1 MSPRP
6 TPSNHAIEPRRAAAL
21 ARAVADWFAT
31 SARDLPWR
39 TTTTTTTT
47 RDPYRSL
54 VSELMLQQTQVARV
68 LEKFQPFLERFPTL
82 ASLANA
88 PEQQVLA
95 AWSGLGYYR
104 RAKLLHAAA
113 KAIARDHAGVV
124 PDALDDLLALPGIG
138 RYTAGAIAS
147 IVFNQ
152 PAPIVDGNIARVLL
166 RVEARP
172 ERPGHPPTDRWLWRA
187 AADLAHA
194 ADHPART
201 NEGLM
206 ELGATLCTP
215 ANPRCDQCPLRN
227 RCHARRE
234 GTQSTIPLPKPAADR
249 QTIRCLTLA
258 VLSPTGRFLVEQRP
272 PDGLWAGLWQCPTL
286 EHPTPAESARPAG
299 VKPAAR
305 NQPAARN
312 HPNQRTNHAPSPAAA
327 RARLTAL
334 GLDLSPARA
343 LIAFEHQTSHRRVI
357 FDARLARARNSPPLP
372 PTHRWLDP
380 TEPGSLAIS
389 NAQHRIIRAAMARIL
404 PA

>member
-1 MSPRP
+1 MPPAHAEP
-6 TPSNHAIEPRRAAAL
+6 TPPPSSHAIEPRRAAGL
-21 ARAVADWFAT
+21 ARAVADWFAAN
-31 SARDLPWR
+31 ARDLPWR
-39 TTTTTTTT
+39 TSP

-68 LEKFQPFLERFPTL
+68 LEKFAPFLERFPTL
-82 ASLANA
+82 ASLADA

-104 RAKLLHAAA
+104 RARLLHAAA

-124 PDALDDLLALPGIG
+124 PHSLDHLLALPGIG

-166 RVEARP
+166 RVEGRP
-172 ERPGHPPTDRWLWRA
+172 ERPGEPPTDRWLWH
-187 AADLAHA
+187 AADDIASR

-215 ANPRCDQCPLRN
+215 ANPRCNQCPLRA
-227 RCHARRE
+227 RCRARRE
-234 GTQSTIPLPKPAADR
+234 GTQAAIPLPKPAADR

-258 VLSPTGRFLVEQRP
+258 VLSPDARLLVEQRP
-272 PDGLWAGLWQCPTL
+272 QAGLWAGLWQCPTL
-286 EHPTPAESARPAG
+286 EHPAPAESTRAAG
-299 VKPAAR
+299 VKPAGKA
-305 NQPAARN
+305 P
-312 HPNQRTNHAPSPAAA
+312 PNQRTVRAPSPAAA

>member
-1 MSPRP
+1 MPRAHAEP
-6 TPSNHAIEPRRAAAL
+6 TPPPSSHAIEPRRAAGL

-39 TTTTTTTT
+39 TSP

-54 VSELMLQQTQVARV
+54 VSEIMLQQTQVARV
-68 LEKFQPFLERFPTL
+68 LEKFQPFLDRFPTL
-82 ASLANA
+82 ASLASA

-113 KAIARDHAGVV
+113 KAIARDHAGAV
-124 PDALDDLLALPGIG
+124 PHSPEHLLALPGIG

-166 RVEARP
+166 RIQARP
-172 ERPGHPPTDRWLWRA
+172 ERPGTPPTDRWLWRA
-187 AADLAHA
+187 ATDLAHA

-227 RCHARRE
+227 RCHARRD
-234 GTQSTIPLPKPAADR
+234 GTQATIPLPKPAADQ

-258 VLSPTGRFLVEQRP
+258 VLSTDARLLVEQRP
-272 PDGLWAGLWQCPTL
+272 DAGLWAGLWQCPTI
-286 EHPTPAESARPAG
+286 EQPETARAAGVQPAG
-299 VKPAAR
+299 TTPPK
-305 NQPAARN
+305 
-312 HPNQRTNHAPSPAAA
+312 QRTNRAPSPAAA

-343 LIAFEHQTSHRRVI
+343 LIAFEHQTSHRRVL
-357 FDARLARARNSPPLP
+357 FDARLARARNTPPLP
-372 PTHRWLDP
+372 PTHRWLAPRDLA
-380 TEPGSLAIS
+380 TLAIS
-389 NAQHRIIRAAMARIL
+389 NAQHRIIRAALDRARIL
-404 PA
+404 SPS